1 MQLRY
6 DCLGQQQCR
15 PDLLVL
21 PCHPHALPAV
31 ACVTLTRRFR
41 THNKMQVAN
50 QRWLTVGALLV
61 VGVGGLLAA
70 DAVSE
75 P

>member
-1 MQLRY
+1 MY
-6 DCLGQQQCR
+6 D
-15 PDLLVL
+15 
-21 PCHPHALPAV
+21 
-31 ACVTLTRRFR
+31 
-41 THNKMQVAN
+41 NMQVAN

-75 P
+75 PKYRISCLQLRTTICFCKNKQGIQ